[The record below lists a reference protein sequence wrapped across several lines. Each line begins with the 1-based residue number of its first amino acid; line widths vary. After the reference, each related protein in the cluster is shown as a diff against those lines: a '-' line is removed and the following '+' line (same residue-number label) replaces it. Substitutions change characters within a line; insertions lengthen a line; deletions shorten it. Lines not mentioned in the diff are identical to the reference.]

1 MGYRISAR
9 RRWLQL
15 TYRFRKYGT
24 VDQQLRALTV
34 LDGLIE
40 NAGSRFQR
48 GFADEPLL
56 ERLRVC
62 ATDSL
67 SDEEVKKKCAILF
80 QQWAI
85 QYKSTPGMERLA
97 ALHKQLP
104 KRKKAP
110 TQAQSKVLKETEP
123 SPNEDPFGND
133 EDDEAEAEASS
144 QAFRSPQKSQFGSPL
159 SSPASTGPSLSTPI
173 KQTKDAKM
181 FRKDK
186 KGRSKA
192 INMEKEKPQILQ
204 SIASASIASVN
215 LINALKLIDREHK
228 RVSEDPDAQNR
239 FEICKGLRRQ
249 ILRYIQHIESEQWLG
264 SLIQA
269 NDSLVEALMAF
280 EVLDKSV
287 DDDSDSEGEYNTDP
301 QHLKQPPAK
310 PPRPEPNHQKN
321 LSASLGKMHI
331 GMPPK
336 APVIPPQQ
344 PAMTLNGTGPV
355 KHDEDEDSQG
365 EDDEDDPFADSNAVH
380 TPKVERPGMTW

>member
-1 MGYRISAR
+1 M
-9 RRWLQL
+9 
-15 TYRFRKYGT
+15 
-24 VDQQLRALTV
+24 
-34 LDGLIE
+34 E

-48 GFADEPLL
+48 AFADEPLL

-67 SDEEVKKKCAILF
+67 SDAEVKNKCAILF

-85 QYKSTPGMERLA
+85 QYKSTPGMERVA

-123 SPNEDPFGND
+123 NPNEDPFGND
-133 EDDEAEAEASS
+133 EDDEPEPEPEASTRQS
-144 QAFRSPQKSQFGSPL
+144 WKGPKFGTSTASPVS
-159 SSPASTGPSLSTPI
+159 AGPSLSTPI
-173 KQTKDAKM
+173 KQNKDSKM

-186 KGRSKA
+186 KGRPKA
-192 INMEKEKPQILQ
+192 INIEKEKPQILQ
-204 SIASASIASVN
+204 SIASASIASTN
-215 LINALKLIDREHK
+215 LVNALKLIDREHK
-228 RVSEDPDAQNR
+228 RVSEDPETQKR
-239 FEICKGLRRQ
+239 FEVCKSLRRQ

-287 DDDSDSEGEYNTDP
+287 DDDSDSEGEYDTEP
-301 QHLKQPPAK
+301 QQMKQPPTK
-310 PPRPEPNHQKN
+310 PPRPETNHQKN
-321 LSASLGKMHI
+321 LSASMGKMHI
-331 GMPPK
+331 GLPPK
-336 APVIPPQQ
+336 PPMNPHQQ
-344 PAMTLNGTGPV
+344 PTMSLNGTGPV
-355 KHDEDEDSQG
+355 KHDEDDDSEGEEDG
-365 EDDEDDPFADSNAVH
+365 DDPFADSNAVH